1 MPAEPIRDA
10 VPDEV
15 IEFLDEQRTL
25 TLATVSPNG
34 VPHAS
39 TFLYVNEGGVLYFWS
54 RAGTTTTRQI
64 DHNPTV
70 AFTVDAYREDVRR
83 TRGLQGTGECEVV
96 LSGETI
102 ARVADLFGRRFPSL
116 RPGST
121 MSISFFRLVP
131 TELQYIDNSGARV
144 PGSEG
149 TFGADFHRARTYTV
163 FEELPVQPVEAIT
176 GALQRIEV
184 QAGEVIVRAG
194 GPADKFFV
202 VVEGEVDVEGPT
214 GEAMRLDP
222 GMFFGEVAIL
232 RDATRDATLRARTA
246 ATLLAMDRDAFRDL
260 LAQALGTTLDFDS
273 VIRARLHPGG

>member
-1 MPAEPIRDA
+1 MSPEPIRDA

-15 IEFLDEQRTL
+15 IEFLAEQRTL
-25 TLATVSPNG
+25 SLATVSPNG

-39 TFLYVNEGGVLYFWS
+39 TFLYVNDGGVLYFWS
-54 RAGTTTTRQI
+54 RAGTTTARQI

-70 AFTVDAYREDVRR
+70 AFTIDAYREDVRQ

-131 TELQYIDNSGARV
+131 TELQYIDNSRAAA
-144 PGSEG
+144 GSER
-149 TFGADFHRARTYTV
+149 TFGADFHRARSYTV

-176 GALQRIEV
+176 GQLQRIE
-184 QAGEVIVRAG
+184 AAPGEVIVRSG
-194 GPADKFFV
+194 GPADKFFIV
-202 VVEGEVDVEGPT
+202 VAGEVDVEGPA
-214 GEAMRLDP
+214 GEPAQLGP
-222 GMFFGEVAIL
+222 GTFFGEVAIL
-232 RDATRDATLRARTA
+232 RDATRTATLRARA
-246 ATLLAMDRDAFRDL
+246 PSTLLAMDRDAFRDL
-260 LAQALGTTLDFDS
+260 LAQALGTTLDFDA
-273 VIRARLHPGG
+273 VLRARLHPGG